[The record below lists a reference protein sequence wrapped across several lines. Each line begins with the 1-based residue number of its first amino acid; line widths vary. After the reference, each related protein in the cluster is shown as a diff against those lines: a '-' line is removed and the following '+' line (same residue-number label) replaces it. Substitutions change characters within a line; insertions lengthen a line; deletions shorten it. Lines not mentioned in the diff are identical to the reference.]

1 MTSPQTKLD
10 LSNIQTYNRN
20 ANWTSEKKEAI
31 SRAMAEYPN
40 IPQIAIEVAYDFSL
54 KFDGN
59 EDMDKYL
66 KGEFLSKADRRRLHK
81 KMNPTN
87 YKIERN
93 DYKADTVLNTVSVK
107 HTEEVVDSEQKA
119 TLPILESTRSWYSL
133 F

>member
-20 ANWTSEKKEAI
+20 ASWTPEKKEAI
-31 SRAMAEYPN
+31 ARAMAEYPN

-59 EDMDKYL
+59 DDMEKYL

-87 YKIERN
+87 YKVERN
-93 DYKADTVLNTVSVK
+93 EYKPDTVLNTVSVQ
-107 HTEEVVDSEQKA
+107 HTDIVESEQKA
-119 TLPILESTRSWYSL
+119 SLPILESTKSWYSL